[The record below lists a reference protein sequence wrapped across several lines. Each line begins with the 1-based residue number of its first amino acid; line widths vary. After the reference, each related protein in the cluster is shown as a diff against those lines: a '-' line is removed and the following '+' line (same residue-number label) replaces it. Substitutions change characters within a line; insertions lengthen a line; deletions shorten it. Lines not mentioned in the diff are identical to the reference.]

1 MQGILLQKLPEVRGI
16 MRQHKIKRAY
26 AFGSVCTDSFSDES
40 DIDFIVRLEEGLD
53 PVEYTRHYFDALMNL
68 NLFWSEVLILL
79 LRKRWKTHISLR
91 LSTKPKRSFMND
103 EVRKNLQDI
112 LDSIGGIEQYLLAKP
127 GFAEFESNRM
137 MRKAIER
144 ELEIIGEATNRII
157 KPILK

>member
-1 MQGILLQKLPEVRGI
+1 
-16 MRQHKIKRAY
+16 
-26 AFGSVCTDSFSDES
+26 
-40 DIDFIVRLEEGLD
+40 
-53 PVEYTRHYFDALMNL
+53 
-68 NLFWSEVLILL
+68 
-79 LRKRWKTHISLR
+79 
-91 LSTKPKRSFMND
+91 MND